1 MREEMAQREAA
12 ELRRGGRRP
21 RSPHGWG
28 LLAALW
34 LLAFYQPV
42 VTEGHLRR
50 KNLEFIFIRFSA
62 WEFAGCD
69 KLWAGL
75 VTTLCHRVRRHF
87 GALPLSVFHVLGSRP
102 RFAAGASRR
111 EWVLKR
117 GACLRLGGLLLVLAV
132 GVAVLLVALLVPG
145 VKDHR
150 ALKVVGGAVAS
161 LSGSSLVLGALSILK
176 NFLVSEK
183 KKIER
188 LTNSDRFAGQLGFM
202 SKIRAEVEVL
212 VDYLAFMEV
221 FERRR
226 LRVVMEITSLH
237 LCYPEKVAGVFNA
250 MATLLSDANAPFIF
264 LLAVDPSVIVPCL
277 EQAGCM
283 KGLADNGYLY
293 LNRAV
298 TLPFSIPE
306 MGARSRLRSVA
317 AAIRTREDLM
327 ALIIAGNA
335 AKTNRGAGALPAAAP
350 ASPGWKEADSE
361 AVVWIHEAFR
371 CLHDGTDVLC
381 RYLPENGANVRRI
394 VNTIPI
400 TLRLLLHRAGGAA
413 PLSPRAAAAWVVLA
427 DRWPCRLSWTLRC
440 LEDAGPSAAAA
451 ASTPAAG
458 RSLWSI
464 FEEHAGELS
473 ALRQPLGKVLS
484 LDGDP
489 GLFQAFLARDFP
501 FGADEARQLLGVTVN
516 LDHSIRQQM
525 GLLRALARLGRA
537 APPNSRF
544 SWLWIGAG
552 WDFRDLTAL
561 GRARS
566 RFPVSLRARLRQ
578 RPGEIRLQPVGKRR
592 IPGGAPARNS
602 LGGAGPARPQFG
614 NGAGSDGNGSKSI
627 GNRHGSDG
635 NGAGSIGNRHGSD
648 GNGAGSIGNGSKSIG
663 NRHGSTGNGAGS
675 IGNRHGSTG
684 NGAGS
689 IGNGAGSIGNRH
701 GSTGNGAGSIGNG
714 AGSIGNRHGTTGNGA
729 GSDRNN
735 PGSIGNNPRSTG
747 NGPGSIGNNPGS
759 IGNGAGSNRN
769 GARSTGNNCKSI
781 GNNPRSTRNNP
792 RSTRNSPGSDRNGAG
807 SIGNNPRSNRKG
819 PRSIRNGPGS
829 DGNNS
834 GSIGNGARSD
844 GNSTGSDGNGAG
856 SIGNN
861 PGSNGNDSKS
871 IGNSPRSNGNGTG
884 SIGNSPGSIRNGPR
898 SNGNSTGS
906 IGNGAGS
913 IGNGAGSI
921 GNGAGSIGNG
931 TGSNGNGS
939 KSIGNSP
946 RSNGNSAG
954 SNRDCPRS
962 FGNSCGSIGNG
973 GGSDGNNPGS
983 IGNGAG
989 SIGNCPRSIGNGAG
1003 STRNDPRSFRNGLK
1017 SIGNGSRSFRNDPR
1031 SIGNGL
1037 KSIGNGSG
1045 SFRSSSRSTRNSSR
1059 SIGNNPRFLGNNPG
1073 FLGNGSGFLGN
1084 NPGFLG
1090 NGSGFLGNN
1099 PGFLG
1104 NNPGFLGN
1112 NPGFLGN

>member
-1 MREEMAQREAA
+1 MSHRCHRDATAMSHRCHTAATVAERGWHRPLPAPSAGGAALAGVPLSPLSPRAVPFVPFVPVVAAVPSRAGSGRELLGPDSDPPTEDDVYCRCLSRTLCHTATPVTVGFYAPCGHRLESLLAKVTAFMREEMAQREAA

-451 ASTPAAG
+451 PSTPAAG

-537 APPNSRF
+537 APVSR
-544 SWLWIGAG
+544 GVQCPPC
-552 WDFRDLTAL
+552 
-561 GRARS
+561 AR
-566 RFPVSLRARLRQ
+566 
-578 RPGEIRLQPVGKRR
+578 
-592 IPGGAPARNS
+592 
-602 LGGAGPARPQFG
+602 
-614 NGAGSDGNGSKSI
+614 
-627 GNRHGSDG
+627 
-635 NGAGSIGNRHGSD
+635 
-648 GNGAGSIGNGSKSIG
+648 
-663 NRHGSTGNGAGS
+663 
-675 IGNRHGSTG
+675 
-684 NGAGS
+684 
-689 IGNGAGSIGNRH
+689 
-701 GSTGNGAGSIGNG
+701 
-714 AGSIGNRHGTTGNGA
+714 
-729 GSDRNN
+729 
-735 PGSIGNNPRSTG
+735 
-747 NGPGSIGNNPGS
+747 
-759 IGNGAGSNRN
+759 
-769 GARSTGNNCKSI
+769 
-781 GNNPRSTRNNP
+781 
-792 RSTRNSPGSDRNGAG
+792 
-807 SIGNNPRSNRKG
+807 
-819 PRSIRNGPGS
+819 
-829 DGNNS
+829 
-834 GSIGNGARSD
+834 
-844 GNSTGSDGNGAG
+844 
-856 SIGNN
+856 
-861 PGSNGNDSKS
+861 
-871 IGNSPRSNGNGTG
+871 
-884 SIGNSPGSIRNGPR
+884 
-898 SNGNSTGS
+898 
-906 IGNGAGS
+906 
-913 IGNGAGSI
+913 
-921 GNGAGSIGNG
+921 
-931 TGSNGNGS
+931 
-939 KSIGNSP
+939 
-946 RSNGNSAG
+946 
-954 SNRDCPRS
+954 
-962 FGNSCGSIGNG
+962 
-973 GGSDGNNPGS
+973 
-983 IGNGAG
+983 
-989 SIGNCPRSIGNGAG
+989 
-1003 STRNDPRSFRNGLK
+1003 
-1017 SIGNGSRSFRNDPR
+1017 
-1031 SIGNGL
+1031 
-1037 KSIGNGSG
+1037 
-1045 SFRSSSRSTRNSSR
+1045 
-1059 SIGNNPRFLGNNPG
+1059 
-1073 FLGNGSGFLGN
+1073 
-1084 NPGFLG
+1084 
-1090 NGSGFLGNN
+1090 
-1099 PGFLG
+1099 
-1104 NNPGFLGN
+1104 
-1112 NPGFLGN
+1112 